1 MICLVGLT
9 TAKSDVSETKQTR
22 VKGHMVHQRTHVAV
36 SVHDQQLRAWL
47 YSWPAKEVCMLAVIS
62 WVYHTCSRAKLSNN
76 GSKTRTFM
84 VRPLDV
90 VDQNIYTF

>member
-1 MICLVGLT
+1 
-9 TAKSDVSETKQTR
+9 
-22 VKGHMVHQRTHVAV
+22 
-36 SVHDQQLRAWL
+36 
-47 YSWPAKEVCMLAVIS
+47 MLAVIS

-90 VDQNIYTF
+90 VFIKTFTHFKHRTERVKFKA